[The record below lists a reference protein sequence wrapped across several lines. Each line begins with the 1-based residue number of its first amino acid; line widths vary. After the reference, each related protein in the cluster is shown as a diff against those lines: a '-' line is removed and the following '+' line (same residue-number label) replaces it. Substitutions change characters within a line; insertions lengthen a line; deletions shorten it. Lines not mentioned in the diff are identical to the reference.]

1 MKVDSIWSVILRVIQ
16 RSERSSSQLFSG
28 LMWRIAERLL
38 DVLPV
43 LVCFWWLQAVLMAD
57 VGGSSEV
64 TPSIIMVTALLVG
77 IFALQL
83 FCAIHGQKNS
93 FLGSY
98 SIMGGYREK
107 LLDRVH
113 QLPLGALYRY
123 RIGQLTD
130 MVTDDVLRVENIF
143 THLLIEVLISLL
155 IPVVLVAGL
164 IWVDWQL
171 ALSLI
176 IGMPFAFWVLQ
187 VTRRLFIRM
196 SQNKQAV
203 YHNTSGLIVEF
214 VSGLK
219 TLRLYHRAELWLDK
233 LYRHFNEMIRMSIKV
248 EQWGAVPVV
257 LYRLLLELGLVVFFL
272 MAANKIDDTGTVSP
286 LTLLL
291 FMLLAH
297 RVLSPLLEMG
307 QHLTLLRYAAQS
319 EGKLQALYDEA
330 LLSEPEQAAGITD
343 YSVSFDGVSFGYEST
358 LVLHNMSF
366 TARYQTVTA
375 IVGPSGSGKSTVMNL
390 LARFYDPDQG
400 TIRVGGKDVKAL
412 GSEGLYQ
419 HISMVFQQVQ
429 LFDGTIMDNVR
440 IGRSSASDEEVFSAC
455 KMAYCDEFINRLPA
469 GYQTLIG
476 ESGASLSGGE
486 RQRLS
491 IARALLKDAP
501 IILLDEATASVD
513 AITQHY
519 IQQALSE
526 LVKDKTVIMI
536 AHRLSTI
543 RDADQILVLDNGQLV
558 QRGCHDELLKQEG
571 LYQELWSAQSGVLMT

>member
-16 RSERSSSQLFSG
+16 RSERSSSPLLSG
-28 LMWRIAERLL
+28 MIWRIAERLL
-38 DVLPV
+38 DVLPM

-57 VGGSSEV
+57 VGGSSKV
-64 TPSIIMVTALLVG
+64 TPSLVIVTALLVG

-93 FLGSY
+93 FIGTYL
-98 SIMGGYREK
+98 IMGGYREK

-123 RIGQLTD
+123 RTGQLTD
-130 MVTDDVLRVENIF
+130 MVTDDVLRIENIF
-143 THLLIEVLISLL
+143 THLVIEVLTTLL

-164 IWVDWQL
+164 MWIDWQL

-176 IGMPFAFWVLQ
+176 IGMPCAFWVLLA
-187 VTRRLFIRM
+187 TRKLFVRM
-196 SQNKQAV
+196 SQDKQAV
-203 YHNTSGLIVEF
+203 YRDTSGLIVEF
-214 VSGLK
+214 VTGIK
-219 TLRLYHRAELWLDK
+219 TLRLYHRAELWLTK
-233 LYRHFNEMIRMSIKV
+233 LYRRFDEMSCMSIKV

-272 MAANKIDDTGTVSP
+272 IAANKIDAGSVSP

-297 RVLSPLLEMG
+297 RVISPLLEMG
-307 QHLTLLRYAAQS
+307 QHLTLLRYAVQS
-319 EGKLQALYDEA
+319 EGKLQGLYDEA
-330 LLSEPEQAAGITD
+330 LLSEPEQAAEINE
-343 YSVSFDGVSFGYEST
+343 YSVCFEDVSFGYEST
-358 LVLHNMSF
+358 PVLHNMSF
-366 TARYQTVTA
+366 TAWHQTVTA

-400 TIRVGGKDVKAL
+400 TISVGGKNVKAL

-440 IGRSSASDEEVFSAC
+440 IGRPTASDEEVFSAC
-455 KMAYCDEFINRLPA
+455 KMAYCEEFINRLPT

-543 RDADQILVLDNGQLV
+543 RDADQILVLDSGQLV

-571 LYQELWSAQSGVLMT
+571 LYQELWSAQHGVLMT

>member
-1 MKVDSIWSVILRVIQ
+1 MQADSILGVILRVIQ
-16 RSERSSSQLFSG
+16 RSERSSAQLLSG
-28 LMWRIAERLL
+28 MIWRIAERLL
-38 DVLPV
+38 DVLPM

-57 VGGSSEV
+57 VGGTGEV
-64 TPSIIMVTALLVG
+64 TPSIAMVTALLVG
-77 IFALQL
+77 IFSLQL

-107 LLDRVH
+107 LLDRAH

-123 RIGQLTD
+123 RTGQLTD

-143 THLLIEVLISLL
+143 THLVIEVLTTLL

-164 IWVDWQL
+164 MWVDWQL

-187 VTRRLFIRM
+187 VTRKLFVRM
-196 SQNKQAV
+196 SQDKQAV
-203 YHNTSGLIVEF
+203 YRDTSGLIVEF
-214 VSGLK
+214 VSGIK
-219 TLRLYHRAELWLDK
+219 TLRFYHRAELWLGK
-233 LYRHFNEMIRMSIKV
+233 LYRHFDEMIRMSIKV

-272 MAANKIDDTGTVSP
+272 IAANKIDAGSASP

-297 RVLSPLLEMG
+297 RVISPLLEMG
-307 QHLTLLRYAAQS
+307 QHLTILRYAVQC
-319 EGKLQALYDEA
+319 EGKLQGLYDEA
-330 LLSEPEQAAGITD
+330 LLSEPEKAAGITE
-343 YSVSFDGVSFGYEST
+343 YSVCFDGVSFGYESMP
-358 LVLHNMSF
+358 VLHNISF
-366 TARYQTVTA
+366 TARHQAVTA

-440 IGRSSASDEEVFSAC
+440 IGRPSASDEDVFAAC
-455 KMAYCDEFINRLPA
+455 KMAYCGEFINRLPA

-543 RDADQILVLDNGQLV
+543 RDADQILVLDSGQLV

-571 LYQELWSAQSGVLMT
+571 LYQELWSAQNGVLTT

>member
-16 RSERSSSQLFSG
+16 RSERSPLQLFSG
-28 LMWRIAERLL
+28 MVWRIAERLL
-38 DVLPV
+38 DVLPM
-43 LVCFWWLQAVLMAD
+43 LVCFWWLQEVLMK
-57 VGGSSEV
+57 GGAGTDFV
-64 TPSIIMVTALLVG
+64 TPSIAMVTALLVG

-93 FLGSY
+93 FLASY

-113 QLPLGALYRY
+113 QLPLGTLYRY
-123 RIGQLTD
+123 RTGQLTE
-130 MVTDDVLRVENIF
+130 MVTDDVLRIENIF
-143 THLLIEVLISLL
+143 THLVIEVMTTLL

-164 IWVDWQL
+164 MWVDWQL

-176 IGMPFAFWVLQ
+176 MGMPFAFWVLQ
-187 VTRRLFIRM
+187 ATRKLFVQM
-196 SQNKQAV
+196 SQEKQAV
-203 YHNTSGLIVEF
+203 YRDTSGLIVEF
-214 VSGLK
+214 VTGIK
-219 TLRLYHRAELWLDK
+219 TLRLYHRAELWLTK
-233 LYRHFNEMIRMSIKV
+233 LYRHFDEMIRLSIKV
-248 EQWGAVPVV
+248 EQWGAIPVV

-272 MAANKIDDTGTVSP
+272 IAANKVDAGSASP

-307 QHLTLLRYAAQS
+307 QHLTILRYAVQS
-319 EGKLQALYDEA
+319 EGKLKALYDEV
-330 LLSEPEQAAGITD
+330 LLNEPEQAAEVNE
-343 YSVSFDGVSFGYEST
+343 YSVCFDGVNFGYEST
-358 LVLHNMSF
+358 PVLHNVSF
-366 TARYQTVTA
+366 TARHHAVTA

-390 LARFYDPDQG
+390 LARFYDPCQG
-400 TIRVGGKDVKAL
+400 TITVGGKDVKAL

-440 IGRSSASDEEVFSAC
+440 IGRPIASDEEVFAAC
-455 KMAYCDEFINRLPA
+455 KMAHCDEFINRLPA
-469 GYQTLIG
+469 GYLTLIG

-491 IARALLKDAP
+491 IARALLKNAP

-513 AITQHY
+513 AITQYY
-519 IQQALSE
+519 IQQAISE
-526 LVKDKTVIMI
+526 LVKDKTVIII